1 MKELLVT
8 IVKALVDYPDKVEV
22 KEITGDQSVILELKV
37 AETDRGKVIGKQGR
51 IIRAIRTIVGCSAAK
66 LNKRVV
72 IEVIE
77 K

>member
-1 MKELLVT
+1 MKELLIT

-22 KEITGDQSVILELKV
+22 KEITGEQSIILELKV

-51 IIRAIRTIVGCSAAK
+51 IIRAIRTIVGCSAAR